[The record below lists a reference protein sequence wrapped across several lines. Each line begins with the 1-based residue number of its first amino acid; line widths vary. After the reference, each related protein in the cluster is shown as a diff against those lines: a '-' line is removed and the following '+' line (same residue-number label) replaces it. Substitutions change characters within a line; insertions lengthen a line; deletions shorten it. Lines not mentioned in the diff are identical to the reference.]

1 MKTTKQLKQEER
13 ERIEQLTKEE
23 NKTIYSAIS
32 EADEQINTLKKAAS
46 TQNLDKTAKFYDSA
60 IKSIN
65 KAKSSIE
72 KTEKAKAKEE
82 EMRSNLNKPKREKK
96 EPYME
101 RFVQVVE
108 IEGKKKDKYE
118 IQKTQ
123 TSPIIT
129 KYKAHKPAG
138 LNKEQME
145 DVKQTIE
152 ELKERIKTLGDD
164 YTFQQFKQYVNTCLK
179 FEPDDLKESK
189 IEDMAINW

>member
-60 IKSIN
+60 IKNIN
-65 KAKSSIE
+65 KAKTSIE

-82 EMRSNLNKPKREKK
+82 ENKNKPKKEKK
-96 EPYME
+96 QPYME
-101 RFVQVVE
+101 RFIQIVE
-108 IEGKKKDKYE
+108 IDGKKKDKYE

-129 KYKAHKPAG
+129 KYKVHKPIG

-145 DVKQTIE
+145 EIKQTMKD
-152 ELKERIKTLGDD
+152 LKEKVESLGDD
-164 YTFQQFKQYVNTCLK
+164 YTFQQFKVYVNSCLK
-179 FEPDDLKESK
+179 YEPQQKPE
-189 IEDMAINW
+189 IEEMAVNW